1 MEFDL
6 TPVIATKFTAEIFVG
21 GKSCAR
27 CKIWIGGMMGGDD
40 IAYAEGHTMLGSNSL
55 NEDLSIKEV
64 NCELVLGSL
73 MGTAFGGVGDGLDL
87 HRLSPEEAAE
97 YLWRR
102 FVWGLER

>member
-1 MEFDL
+1 VEFDL
-6 TPVIATKFTAEIFVG
+6 TPVNATKFTAEIFVG